1 MGLRKYTVAEFRKNI
16 REAFNAI
23 DNGNSVYITRHGV
36 RYEVRK
42 ADVQPGKKQIA
53 DMNAKIETFPT
64 NGDPAAQIE
73 SINDIVPITA
83 PGFKNVGVRPD
94 GSIAPLKHDETSTIA
109 PEKNIAEANASGVI
123 TRKEQLEAEI
133 AEKQAELDK
142 IDINTQDFDEIERGS
157 QLAADLDTLRRE
169 LERL

>member
-53 DMNAKIETFPT
+53 DMNKAADKQRADFSLPK
-64 NGDPAAQIE
+64 NGDPMAQIE
-73 SINDIVPITA
+73 A
-83 PGFKNVGVRPD
+83 P
-94 GSIAPLKHDETSTIA
+94 APK
-109 PEKNIAEANASGVI
+109 KNIAEADASEV
-123 TRKEQLEAEI
+123 EALTKAI
-133 AEKQAELDK
+133 AEKQAELDT
-142 IDINTQDFDEIERGS
+142 IDIEAQDLDEVERGS
-157 QLAADLDTLRRE
+157 QLAADIDVLQRKLKAARG
-169 LERL
+169 

>member
-53 DMNAKIETFPT
+53 DMNANITTHTAVKNDMDKFGQFPE
-64 NGDPAAQIE
+64 NGDPMAQIE
-73 SINDIVPITA
+73 A
-83 PGFKNVGVRPD
+83 P
-94 GSIAPLKHDETSTIA
+94 APK
-109 PEKNIAEANASGVI
+109 KNIAEANASGVI

>member
-53 DMNAKIETFPT
+53 DMNAKIDTFPT

-73 SINDIVPITA
+73 SINDVVPITA
-83 PGFKNVGVRPD
+83 PGYKNVGVRPD
-94 GSIAPLKHDETSTIA
+94 GTIAPLKHNETSTIA
-109 PEKNIAEANASGVI
+109 PEKNIAEADASEVQALK
-123 TRKEQLEAEI
+123 TAI
-133 AEKQAELDK
+133 ANKQAELDE
-142 IDINTQDFDEIERGS
+142 IDIETQDFDEIERGS
-157 QLAADLDTLRRE
+157 QLAADLDTLRRQ
-169 LERL
+169 LKALGHNA

>member
-53 DMNAKIETFPT
+53 DMNAGIVAQTSRKVAEDVSRHKDREVVAAIDSVVGFPE
-64 NGDPAAQIE
+64 NGDPMAQI
-73 SINDIVPITA
+73 DTPA
-83 PGFKNVGVRPD
+83 PK
-94 GSIAPLKHDETSTIA
+94 
-109 PEKNIAEANASGVI
+109 KNIADADASEVGRI
-123 TRKEQLEAEI
+123 RSAI
-133 AEKQAELDK
+133 AAKQAELDM
-142 IDINTQDFDEIERGS
+142 IDIETQDPDEVEKGS
-157 QLAADLDTLRRE
+157 QLAADIDELRRA
-169 LERL
+169 LSAHGYAA

>member
-53 DMNAKIETFPT
+53 DMNAKIGTKVAEL
-64 NGDPAAQIE
+64 
-73 SINDIVPITA
+73 
-83 PGFKNVGVRPD
+83 PD
-94 GSIAPLKHDETSTIA
+94 TPLGHQEVYEAPLTISSAAKETIDNIKSIEYPA
-109 PEKNIAEANASGVI
+109 PKKNIADADASEVG
-123 TRKEQLEAEI
+123 RLQQEI
-133 AEKQAELDK
+133 ATKQAELDK

-157 QLAADLDTLRRE
+157 QLAADLDTLRRQ
-169 LERL
+169 LAARGV